1 MIERAIDLITGLSW
15 PGFLQLFW
23 FFIFLEVPRY
33 ILATLTAGWRFSAE
47 VAPPLIDRRMPV
59 SVLLGGHNEAAGLT
73 ATVRGLREQTHENIE
88 VVFADDGS
96 TDNTP
101 AIARD
106 LQRKGYI
113 NRYIRL
119 DVRGGKSSAM
129 NAGLALCS
137 NTMIVT
143 MDVDTSLDRDAIT
156 RIVSRLCEN
165 PTTGAVSGNL
175 GVRNQTASPW
185 AAFQS
190 LEYLTTIS
198 MGRQFTDLFGILE
211 IVSGAFGAFRR
222 SAIEGVGGW
231 EVGPG
236 EDADI
241 TEKLRRAG
249 WRIAFEPRAW
259 ALTDVPTT
267 RKSLFNQRMRWSRS
281 VIRFRARKFQSV
293 LDPRQSNFRL
303 RDVVARVNNLFFQ
316 VLLSVSFV
324 LYLSY
329 LFLFFGDVA
338 LTVIV
343 AIHFIYIVSDAF
355 EFLVLSVVLR
365 RPGLFPL
372 LYYVPAFTFYTCYFH
387 RMVRLMAYFSEL
399 IFRKSYEDAY
409 VPAKVRS
416 AADQF

>member
-1 MIERAIDLITGLSW
+1 MIERAINLLAGLSW
-15 PGFLQLFW
+15 PGFVQLFW

-33 ILATLTAGWRFSAE
+33 ILATLTAGWRYSME
-47 VAPPLIDRRMPV
+47 PAPAPVDPRLPV
-59 SVLLGGHNEAAGLT
+59 SVLLGGHNEAEGLT
-73 ATVRGLREQTHENIE
+73 ATVRGLREQTHKNLE

-96 TDNTP
+96 TDDTP

-113 NRYIRL
+113 NRYVRCE
-119 DVRGGKSSAM
+119 VRGGKSSAM

-137 NTMIVT
+137 NATIIT
-143 MDVDTSLDRDAIT
+143 LDVDTSLDRDAIT
-156 RIVSRLCEN
+156 RIVSRLLEHPAN
-165 PTTGAVSGNL
+165 GAVSGNL

-185 AAFQS
+185 AAFQA

-249 WRIAFEPRAW
+249 WRIGFEPRAW

-267 RKSLFNQRMRWSRS
+267 RKSLYNQRMRWSRS
-281 VIRFRARKFQSV
+281 VIRFRARKFRGA

-303 RDVVARVNNLFFQ
+303 RDVIARLNNLFFQ
-316 VLLSVSFV
+316 VFLSVSFV
-324 LYLSY
+324 FY
-329 LFLFFGDVA
+329 LFYIFIVFGDIA
-338 LTVIV
+338 FTVMA
-343 AIHFIYIVSDAF
+343 AIHLVYILADVI
-355 EFLVLSVVLR
+355 EFLIICVVLR
-365 RPGLFPL
+365 RPGALSL
-372 LYYVPAFTFYTCYFH
+372 LYYVPAFTFYTSYFH
-387 RMVRLMAYFSEL
+387 RMVRLMAYLSEL
-399 IFRKSYEDAY
+399 IFRKSYKDPY
-409 VPAKVRS
+409 VPGKVRT